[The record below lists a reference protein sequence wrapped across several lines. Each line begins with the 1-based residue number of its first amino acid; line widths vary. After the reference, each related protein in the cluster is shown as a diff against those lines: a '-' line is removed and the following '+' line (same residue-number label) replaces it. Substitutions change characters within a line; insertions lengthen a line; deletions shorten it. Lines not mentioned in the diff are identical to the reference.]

1 MNDAA
6 AIDEAHRDW
15 LEVRRYPRG
24 NRLTIQPINAPGIGR
39 DEPTDEAPN
48 EATNKETK

>member
-24 NRLTIQPINAPGIGR
+24 NRLTIQPMNASNIGR
-39 DEPTDEAPN
+39 DEPTDEVPDD
-48 EATNKETK
+48 ATIKETK